1 MTGTLERET
10 ELARIAAALDAS
22 ATGTGQVLVI
32 EGEAGIG
39 KTRLVEETRRLAKER
54 GFGRLQATGDELES
68 AMAWGVVRQ
77 MVERSISRYSGAT
90 REAIVAGPTGNAL
103 SALDTAPAGPG
114 AGDAEV
120 ARTLHALWWVAVD
133 LSSTRPLLIT
143 VDDAQWSDPPSLGF
157 LNYLS
162 RRVADLPIALVVATR
177 PPADRT
183 GALAELTSSRHAEL
197 LLPRPLTRAAVEAFG
212 ADRGTPPHE
221 AVIAAVHLASG
232 GNPFLTSALLDELV
246 ATGHPLDD
254 PASAIAVRGLGPTT
268 VSRALLSR
276 LTPDALALAGA
287 AAVLGHGHGY
297 DALLAG
303 ELVELPPDRLQEAL
317 DRLVADNVLIRQRTL
332 AFVHPVIREA
342 TLAALGPV
350 ETAHLHARAATTLH
364 AGRAPA
370 AVVAAHLAFAPAGS
384 LAEAADLLREA
395 AVLATAAGDHAT
407 AARHLE
413 RATAE
418 QPDDQTLAAELGRAQ
433 LRAGDVR
440 RARPI
445 LRSAA
450 VEHDDPLE
458 RARLH
463 GQAASATAVLDGG
476 AAAVAEL
483 TDLLAGMPAT
493 LDPPRLVLE
502 ARLGV
507 IRSFLPEERRTAAA
521 RLRDF
526 AHLPGTS
533 PDERTL
539 LALSAQRGRYEADPH
554 DEVARLAARALS
566 EGALFDDASG
576 SIEGMVGWVVAV
588 MSLVA
593 ADGVAMAGAEIRR
606 ARERVQRHG
615 SPVEFAMVANTAQYL
630 AWRLGDVAGAEVES
644 DSALAAVEPED
655 NSSHVVALRATAAH
669 FGAHA
674 ALERGEVAL
683 ARRYLD
689 DFDRRCGQASA
700 VIPAMWLLEAKGRTA
715 LAEQDPTAARAA
727 AQQLRKATEQAG
739 LDPASVPW
747 RWSAALAALR
757 LGDEDEARTLA
768 EEQVELAHRWGAPT
782 DVGAALRLRGMVSTG
797 EPASQVKAFE
807 QAVDWLEMSPS
818 RLDLAKALVD
828 LGECYRV
835 TRRRTDARDVLVRGG
850 ELAADCGSRVLRDR
864 AADALEAIG
873 DRPRRTLAVG
883 PDALTASERRV
894 ADLAV
899 GGRTNRDIAQE
910 LFVSPK
916 TVENHLGRIYTK
928 LGIAGRRE
936 LVDALS

>member
-1 MTGTLERET
+1 MTSTLERET
-10 ELARIAAALDAS
+10 ELARIAAALDA
-22 ATGTGQVLVI
+22 AAAGTGQVLVI

-39 KTRLVEETRRLAKER
+39 KTRLVQETRRLAKER
-54 GFGRLQATGDELES
+54 GFGRLQATGDEVES

-77 MVERSISRYSGAT
+77 MVERSISRYAGEI

-103 SALDTAPAGPG
+103 SALEKAPDGPA

-177 PPADRT
+177 PPSDQT

-221 AVIAAVHLASG
+221 TVIAAVHKASG

-246 ATGHPLDD
+246 ATGHALDD
-254 PASAIAVRGLGPTT
+254 PTAAGAVHGLGPTT
-268 VSRALLSR
+268 VARALLSR
-276 LTPDALALAGA
+276 LTPEALELAGA
-287 AAVLGHGHGY
+287 AAVLGSGY
-297 DALLAG
+297 DAWLAG
-303 ELVELPPDRLQEAL
+303 EIVDLPPERLQAAL
-317 DRLVADNVLIRQRTL
+317 DRLVADHVLARQRTL

-350 ETAHLHARAATTLH
+350 ETAHLHARAATSLH

-370 AVVAAHLAFAPAGS
+370 GVVAAHLALAPTGS
-384 LAEAADLLREA
+384 LAEASAVLQEA
-395 AVLATAAGDHAT
+395 AAHATAAGDHTT

-418 QPDDQTLAAELGRAQ
+418 RPDDRALAAELGRAL

-440 RARPI
+440 RARPM
-445 LRSAA
+445 LGSAA
-450 VEHDDPLE
+450 TAQDDPLE
-458 RARLH
+458 RARLQ
-463 GQAASATAVLDGG
+463 GQAASATAMLDGG
-476 AAAVAEL
+476 AAAVTEL
-483 TDLLAGMPAT
+483 NGLLAGLPDA

-507 IRSFLPEERRTAAA
+507 IRSFLPTERRTASA

-526 AHLPGTS
+526 DHLPGTS

-554 DEVARLAARALS
+554 DEVAQLAARALS

-588 MSLVA
+588 MSLIS
-593 ADGVAMAGAEIRR
+593 ADGVTMAGAEIRR

-630 AWRLGDVAGAEVES
+630 AWRTGDVAGTEAESEG
-644 DSALAAVEPED
+644 ALAAVEPED
-655 NSSHVVALRATAAH
+655 NASHVVALRATAAH
-669 FGAHA
+669 FGAYA
-674 ALERGEVAL
+674 ALERGDLPL

-689 DFDRRCGQASA
+689 DFDRRCGEASA
-700 VIPAMWLLEAKGRTA
+700 TIPAMWLLEARARTA
-715 LAEQDPTAARAA
+715 LAEQNPEAARTAARK
-727 AQQLRKATEQAG
+727 LRTATEQAG
-739 LDPASVPW
+739 LDLASVPW

-768 EEQVELAHRWGAPT
+768 EEQLELAHRWGAAT
-782 DVGAALRLRGMVSTG
+782 DVGVALRLRGKVSTG

-807 QAVDWLEMSPS
+807 QAVACLESSPS
-818 RLDLAKALVD
+818 RLDLAKSLVD

-835 TRRRTDARDVLVRGG
+835 TRRRADAREPLQRGG
-850 ELAADCGSRVLRDR
+850 ELAAECGARVLRER

-894 ADLAV
+894 ADLAL